1 MRAYIIRRLISIIP
15 TLFIASVIVFLIIR
29 LIPGDIIDQML
40 KEHEYR
46 TDVSRELTRETIE
59 RALGLDAPIHIQ
71 YARWLSDIFLHGS
84 LGKSL
89 WSHLPVTEEILERWP
104 VTVELGLLAI
114 LVAITIAL
122 PVGIYSAIRQ
132 DTGGDYL
139 GRSLAILC
147 VAIPNFWLATMVMV
161 FPALWWGWS
170 PQVMMIPFMKNPLG
184 NLQMFIVPAVV
195 LGAAMAGVTMRM
207 TRTMMLEV
215 LRQDYIRTA
224 WSKGL
229 RERVV
234 VIRHA
239 LKNALIPVVTIIG
252 LQLPVMIG
260 GAVIIEQIFC
270 LPGVGRLMLEA
281 INARDYPIVS
291 GVMVFVATAVLL
303 INLIVDLSYAFLD
316 PRIHYR

>member
-1 MRAYIIRRLISIIP
+1 MRAYIIRRLLAIIP
-15 TLFIASVIVFLIIR
+15 TILLASMIVFLIIR

-46 TDVSRELTRETIE
+46 TDVSRELTRETIKKS
-59 RALGLDAPIHIQ
+59 LGLDIPIHVQ
-71 YARWLSDIFLHGS
+71 YVRWLGDIFLHGS
-84 LGKSL
+84 LGESL
-89 WSHLPVTEEILERWP
+89 WSHLPVTEEILQRWP
-104 VTVELGLLAI
+104 VTFELGFLAI
-114 LVAITIAL
+114 LVAVIIAL

-132 DTGGDYL
+132 DTVGDYI

-147 VAIPNFWLATMVMV
+147 VAIPVFWSATMVMV
-161 FPALWWGWS
+161 FPSLWWGWS
-170 PQVMMIPFMKNPLG
+170 PQVMLIPFTEDPLG

-239 LKNALIPVVTIIG
+239 LKNALIPVVTIFG

-260 GAVIIEQIFC
+260 GAVIIEQIFV
-270 LPGVGRLMLEA
+270 LPGIGRLMLEA